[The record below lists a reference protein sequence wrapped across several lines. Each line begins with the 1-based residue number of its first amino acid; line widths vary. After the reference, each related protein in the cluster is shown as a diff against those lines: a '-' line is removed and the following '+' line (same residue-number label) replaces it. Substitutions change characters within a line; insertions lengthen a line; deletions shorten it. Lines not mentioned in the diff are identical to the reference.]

1 MTWALFIDTDGKPKV
16 DFFAF
21 ARGRGIISEHEKRP
35 DAEAALRL
43 YRATAE
49 EEAKRA
55 LGQKE
60 FDFARR

>member
-1 MTWALFIDTDGKPKV
+1 MSWALFIDSDGKPKV

-43 YRATAE
+43 YKETAAE
-49 EEAKRA
+49 EARRA

-60 FDFARR
+60 LF